1 MARPRHFWRNERGS
15 SFESM
20 ALALSVIAVIF
31 VAGADLLDH
40 ASKKDG
46 LLARIF
52 ARHGA
57 DVAQMTRDSLPLA
70 TPSQVPAGRGGV
82 DYTATG
88 SIIGL
93 RKAPVLDPCTGAAK
107 Q

>member
-1 MARPRHFWRNERGS
+1 MAGLQNFWRNERGS

-20 ALALSVIAVIF
+20 AFALSVVAIMF
-31 VAGADLLDH
+31 VAGADLLNY

-46 LLARIF
+46 LLARVLAGHGPELAF
-52 ARHGA
+52 AAHEI
-57 DVAQMTRDSLPLA
+57 
-70 TPSQVPAGRGGV
+70 PAASRGV

-93 RKAPVLDPCTGAAK
+93 RHLPTLDPCTGTTK
-107 Q
+107 P

>member
-1 MARPRHFWRNERGS
+1 
-15 SFESM
+15 M
-20 ALALSVIAVIF
+20 ALALSVIAVMF
-31 VAGADLLDH
+31 VAGADLLNY

-46 LLARIF
+46 LLARVLGG
-52 ARHGA
+52 HGA
-57 DVAQMTRDSLPLA
+57 DLAQATRDSLPLA
-70 TPSQVPAGRGGV
+70 TRSQAPAARNGV

-93 RKAPVLDPCTGAAK
+93 RKATVLDPCTGAAK